1 MNWRFQ
7 YRNVVF
13 ISWFFWRWENVLG
26 RYAPLLGTV
35 HLWVPL
41 MQTPCPFLSCICW
54 VRSKLEWA
62 GMLKKVSQI
71 RSSSFLISGSF
82 VYLVLH
88 ITWSLVCF
96 EVYFQ
101 KAQLDHQE
109 VSTGDPDKN
118 RDQDLRSSWSWKNVE
133 IIPYRQFFNWSQGES
148 RTLLMFPNF

>member
-41 MQTPCPFLSCICW
+41 MQAPCPFLSCICW

-62 GMLKKVSQI
+62 GMLKKVSQM

-101 KAQLDHQE
+101 KVQLDHQE
-109 VSTGDPDKN
+109 VILIKIGIRTWGAPGVG
-118 RDQDLRSSWSWKNVE
+118 KNVE